1 MVPDKYDELLMGLV
15 QEQRIRKRIRELQD
29 FRATGCLT
37 FDDIERKKAEMPD
50 LSGSSSSG
58 GHHVHKHKHW
68 KSEAAEKKKMLA
80 EQASS
85 CTSLPSAFAAVTIL

>member
-1 MVPDKYDELLMGLV
+1 MGC
-15 QEQRIRKRIRELQD
+15 
-29 FRATGCLT
+29 FT

-50 LSGSSSSG
+50 VSSSSASG

-80 EQASS
+80 EQAS
-85 CTSLPSAFAAVTIL
+85 